1 MDKKL
6 SEVVKFVPAVGQNA
20 LTASKESMQLSV
32 GEYTADVDALL
43 ASLAG
48 SSPEIEAARN
58 QFGAAIAEPIMQII
72 PYVEQYGRFFQ
83 QQTIGDLEDN
93 LIGVEDLT
101 NVAYSSHPR
110 AEILFNEPGY
120 RFVRPTFSTFQTGFK
135 IAWPTL
141 RKAGWN
147 IVARQMNYVAW
158 ELARKRDAAAKV
170 VLDAAIPT
178 SHKLTVTGGLTKA
191 AVDQVVRQSNQ
202 IGFPVKYAVINPG
215 RLMEMQSWT
224 WGGTGFYLPP
234 EVAKQLVDNLYYGNY
249 AGIQWFANPYA
260 PVNTVYFGGDASQI
274 GWHQMKG
281 SPRTDSFSDMV
292 QGEDLYSFRD
302 AEHSW
307 YIQSGLTLWQIAIA

>member
-20 LTASKESMQLSV
+20 LSASKESMQLSV

-58 QFGAAIAEPIMQII
+58 QFGAAIAEPIIQIV
-72 PYVEQYGRFFQ
+72 PYVEQYSRFFQ

-93 LIGVEDLT
+93 LIAVEDLT
-101 NVAYSSHPR
+101 NVAYTSHPR
-110 AEILFNEPGY
+110 AEILYNEPGY
-120 RFVRPTFSTFQTGFK
+120 RFTRPTFTTFQTGFK

-141 RKAGWN
+141 RKSGWN

-170 VLDAAIPT
+170 VLDAAVPA
-178 SHKLTVTGGLTKA
+178 SHKLSVATTLTKA
-191 AVDQVVRQSNQ
+191 LVDQVLKSSNA

-215 RLMEMQSWT
+215 LLMTMQAWT
-224 WGGTGFYLPP
+224 WGATGFYLPP
-234 EVAKQLVDNLYYGNY
+234 EVAKQLVDNLYYGSY
-249 AGIQWFANPYA
+249 GSIQWYAHPYA
-260 PVNTVYFGGDASQI
+260 PTNMIYFGGDATQI

-281 SPRTDSFSDMV
+281 SPRTDSFTNITL
-292 QGEDLYSFRD
+292 GEDEYAYRD
-302 AEHSW
+302 CEHSW
-307 YIQSGLTLWQIAIA
+307 YVGSGLSLWTVELT